1 MKVKGK
7 SLIFFIEIERQKT
20 PKKASPTTRPPI
32 SSKSKRERDESQTE
46 GERDSKIERR
56 DFNADSSFMDLSM
69 RSENKGQYF

>member
-7 SLIFFIEIERQKT
+7 SLIFFIEIERRKT

-32 SSKSKRERDESQTE
+32 SSKLKRERDESQTE
-46 GERDSKIERR
+46 GER

-69 RSENKGQYF
+69 RSENNGQYF

>member
-7 SLIFFIEIERQKT
+7 SLIIFIEIERPKT
-20 PKKASPTTRPPI
+20 PQKASPTTRPQI

-56 DFNADSSFMDLSM
+56 NFNADSSFMDLSM